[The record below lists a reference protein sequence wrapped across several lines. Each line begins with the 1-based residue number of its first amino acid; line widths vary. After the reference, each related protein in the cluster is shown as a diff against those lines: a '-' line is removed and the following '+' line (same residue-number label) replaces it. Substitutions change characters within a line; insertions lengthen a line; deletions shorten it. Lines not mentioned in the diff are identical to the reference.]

1 MSFLF
6 RDSGCH
12 KITFTHLQS
21 WLSDG
26 LRPGLPHPWD
36 TCQGEAPGCHP
47 RLSIP
52 PPCLYPTTESCIH
65 YLGLLQMERLK
76 ETYCFTVLES
86 MIKTQA
92 KLVPLEGC
100 EGECSPGT
108 SLPQLLALY

>member
-1 MSFLF
+1 
-6 RDSGCH
+6 
-12 KITFTHLQS
+12 
-21 WLSDG
+21 
-26 LRPGLPHPWD
+26 
-36 TCQGEAPGCHP
+36 
-47 RLSIP
+47 
-52 PPCLYPTTESCIH
+52 
-65 YLGLLQMERLK
+65 MEGLK